1 MGSWRIN
8 VSDLAFLLTTPAPED
23 VQSDDGQPV
32 IKERVGNVINLPVLT
47 E

>member
-8 VSDLAFLLTTPAPED
+8 ISDLAFLPTTPAPGD

-32 IKERVGNVINLPVLT
+32 IKERAGNVINLPVIT